1 MVIVCAKVI
10 TKCVNVVQAQSRT
23 GMVDRSDKNIPATA
37 GSREADLDNQ
47 IKHLREELTCA
58 QETAA
63 AAQGHSKQY
72 ESLARSSDE
81 AVKAMQVRDADA
93 AQPGQDSFRHCMLCL
108 CEQRM

>member
-1 MVIVCAKVI
+1 M
-10 TKCVNVVQAQSRT
+10 
-23 GMVDRSDKNIPATA
+23 DRSNNDMPATA

-81 AVKAMQVRDADA
+81 AVKAMQVRDVDA
-93 AQPGQDSFRHCMLCL
+93 AYPCPGCFRGHMLCS
-108 CEQRM
+108 CDQRM

>member
-1 MVIVCAKVI
+1 
-10 TKCVNVVQAQSRT
+10 
-23 GMVDRSDKNIPATA
+23 MVDRSDNNMPATA
-37 GSREADLDNQ
+37 GSREADLENQ

-81 AVKAMQVRDADA
+81 AVKAMQVRDANA
-93 AQPGQDSFRHCMLCL
+93 GYPCPACFRHCMLCF
-108 CEQRM
+108 

>member
-1 MVIVCAKVI
+1 
-10 TKCVNVVQAQSRT
+10 
-23 GMVDRSDKNIPATA
+23 MVDRSDNGVPATA

-81 AVKAMQVRDADA
+81 AVKAMQVRDANA
-93 AQPGQDSFRHCMLCL
+93 AHPCPGCFRHCMLCFWK
-108 CEQRM
+108 QRM

>member
-1 MVIVCAKVI
+1 
-10 TKCVNVVQAQSRT
+10 
-23 GMVDRSDKNIPATA
+23 MVDRSDNNMPATA

-81 AVKAMQVRDADA
+81 AVKAMQVRNADA
-93 AQPGQDSFRHCMLCL
+93 AHACPDCLENCTLCF